1 MLVRLTLEN
10 FFLIKNQEVYFDK
23 GLNVIT
29 GETGTGKS
37 LTVSSL
43 LFLMGQDGEYPEG
56 ACVEAELFV
65 EGETTILRRELTK
78 GRSRY
83 YLNGRG
89 SNKKVVEE
97 ILSSHVL
104 IQGQNDRTKIIRADF
119 QRDLYD
125 RFAQVLELR
134 EKVEKT
140 YQDVMELT
148 DRLKNLRERRLER
161 ELKKRLMQEEIK
173 EVEEIGLRPEE
184 YQEIR
189 RRVEEINLAE
199 RINKLIAEGI
209 LGLESATE
217 GIKKTAKA
225 VRELSQHK
233 GLNGWEEVLDA
244 TLDNLLEL
252 GRKLEGMLVSY
263 NQEELNL
270 LNEKLYR
277 VQRLERKHRMDYFQI
292 WKRTQELK
300 RELEKMQEEEDP
312 ETLERELAEKE
323 RELEVL
329 YGELSRE
336 RLSAKALFEEKVMGY
351 IRHMGLER
359 ASFKVDFEEKR
370 GRYGK
375 EQVRFLFSSYGRD
388 EKELGQVASGGEV
401 SRLSLALFMLSPP
414 AQAYVL
420 DEVDAGISGQASLK
434 LAKLLRRLSKNT
446 QLIVITHSPAIA
458 SAGDRH
464 LSTRKEFV
472 GDTPFVKVVQLEGQ
486 ERLQEIARL
495 MGKVSQKTLE
505 GAKELMKE
513 VQDV

>member
-1 MLVRLTLEN
+1 
-10 FFLIKNQEVYFDK
+10 
-23 GLNVIT
+23 
-29 GETGTGKS
+29 
-37 LTVSSL
+37 
-43 LFLMGQDGEYPEG
+43 
-56 ACVEAELFV
+56 
-65 EGETTILRRELTK
+65 
-78 GRSRY
+78 
-83 YLNGRG
+83 
-89 SNKKVVEE
+89 
-97 ILSSHVL
+97 
-104 IQGQNDRTKIIRADF
+104 
-119 QRDLYD
+119 
-125 RFAQVLELR
+125 
-134 EKVEKT
+134 
-140 YQDVMELT
+140 
-148 DRLKNLRERRLER
+148 
-161 ELKKRLMQEEIK
+161 
-173 EVEEIGLRPEE
+173 
-184 YQEIR
+184 
-189 RRVEEINLAE
+189 
-199 RINKLIAEGI
+199 
-209 LGLESATE
+209 
-217 GIKKTAKA
+217 
-225 VRELSQHK
+225 
-233 GLNGWEEVLDA
+233 
-244 TLDNLLEL
+244 
-252 GRKLEGMLVSY
+252 
-263 NQEELNL
+263 
-270 LNEKLYR
+270 
-277 VQRLERKHRMDYFQI
+277 
-292 WKRTQELK
+292 
-300 RELEKMQEEEDP
+300 
-312 ETLERELAEKE
+312 
-323 RELEVL
+323 
-329 YGELSRE
+329 
-336 RLSAKALFEEKVMGY
+336 LFEEKVMGY